1 MPRSSEFDKLL
12 ERLKTER
19 DNLKLKLHLG
29 SMEAREEFDEAEKKW
44 QQLKNKAAEVAD
56 DAVET
61 SEEYLDRAKVI
72 GEELKEA
79 YRRISDR
86 LSK

>member
-1 MPRSSEFDKLL
+1 MAVSSDFEKLF

-29 SMEAREEFDEAEKKW
+29 SMEVREEFDEAEKKW
-44 QQLKNKAAEVAD
+44 QQLKNKAANVTDE
-56 DAVET
+56 AVET
-61 SEEYLDRAKVI
+61 SEEYLDKAKVV
-72 GEELKEA
+72 GNELKEA
-79 YRRISDR
+79 YKRISER

>member
-1 MPRSSEFDKLL
+1 MTEQSDFDKLL

-19 DNLKLKLHLG
+19 DSLKLKLHLG
-29 SMEAREEFDEAEKKW
+29 SMEARKEFDEAEKKW
-44 QQLKNKAAEVAD
+44 EQLKNRAAKMSDEA
-56 DAVET
+56 AET
-61 SEEYLDRAKVI
+61 SEEYLDKAKII

-79 YRRISDR
+79 YRRIASR

>member
-1 MPRSSEFDKLL
+1 MAGTSDFDKLL

-44 QQLKNKAAEVAD
+44 EQLKQKAADVAD
-56 DAVET
+56 DAAET
-61 SEEYLDRAKVI
+61 SEEYFDKAKVV

-79 YRRISDR
+79 YKRISER